1 MLTALAFILTLGLL
15 VTVHEYGHF
24 QVARWCGVKV
34 LKFSIGFGKPL
45 WSKKIGLDQ
54 TEFVLAAIPLGGF
67 VKMLDEREFEQD
79 VVSPYDYSEAQ
90 LKRAFNRQP
99 VNKRIAIVLA
109 GPMANLLL
117 AIFLYWLLFM
127 TGVVGM
133 KPTLGKVLDSSPAA
147 TANFVTGETIQKIN
161 GRDVST
167 WQEVSW
173 FLLNESL
180 KNNNVEIQ
188 TISSNQEIL
197 THQLS
202 LSTINIDDVSKDTL
216 TLLGLTVLQP
226 NIAARVGDVVNG
238 SPADLA
244 RLKTNDLVLLIGN
257 TQVKSWEDFV
267 EVVRQHANVPL
278 DMLVLRDS
286 AEIKLTVRPSAVIEN
301 GKEVG
306 RIGAALRIEQSE
318 LDRFFIT
325 VHYSAIQSLV
335 KATEKTWETAIFSL
349 KMLGKMV
356 SGQVSWKGMSGPV
369 TIAHYAGQSA
379 GMGIKVFIGFLA
391 LISISIG
398 VLNLLPIPVLD
409 GGHLMYYMVEILTG
423 KAVPE
428 SVMVVG
434 QKIGFS
440 MLGFMMVIA
449 FYNDIN
455 RLITG

>member
-133 KPTLGKVLDSSPAA
+133 KPILGKVLDSSPAA
-147 TANFVTGETIQKIN
+147 TANFVSGETIQKIN

-286 AEIKLTVRPSAVIEN
+286 AEIKLTVRPSAVIDN

-306 RIGAALRIEQSE
+306 RIGAALKIEQGE
-318 LDRFFIT
+318 LDRFFVT

-356 SGQVSWKGMSGPV
+356 SGQASWKGMSGPV
-369 TIAHYAGQSA
+369 TIANYAGQSA

>member
-45 WSKKIGLDQ
+45 WTKKIGLDK

-79 VVSPYDYSEAQ
+79 TVSPHDYSEAQ

-127 TGVVGM
+127 TGVVGV
-133 KPTLGKVLDSSPAA
+133 KPTLGKVLDSSAAA
-147 TANFVTGETIQKIN
+147 TANFVSGETIQKIN

-180 KNNNVEIQ
+180 KNSSVEIQ
-188 TISSNQEIL
+188 AISSNQEIL

-202 LSTINIDDVSKDTL
+202 LSAINIDDVSKDTL
-216 TLLGLTVLQP
+216 TLLGLTVIQP

-244 RLKTNDLVLLIGN
+244 GLKTNDLVLLIGN

-267 EVVRQHANVPL
+267 EVVRQHANAPL
-278 DMLVLRDS
+278 DVLVLRNS

-318 LDRFFIT
+318 IDRFFVT
-325 VHYSAIQSLV
+325 VHYSATESLV
-335 KATEKTWETAIFSL
+335 KAIEKTWETAIFSL

-356 SGQVSWKGMSGPV
+356 SGQASWKGMSGPV

>member
-45 WSKKIGLDQ
+45 WTKKIGLDQ

-79 VVSPYDYSEAQ
+79 AVSPYDYSEAQ

-133 KPTLGKVLDSSPAA
+133 KPILGKVLDSSPAA
-147 TANFVTGETIQKIN
+147 TANFVSGETIQKIN

-202 LSTINIDDVSKDTL
+202 LTTINIDDVSKDAL